1 MTTYA
6 VIGYN
11 NLIDSATLAGGDWAT
26 GGATSTL
33 ANLKTRYL
41 RQYAISDGATTTA
54 TQFTIDLGSTQ
65 TIGVIALCNHNLTP
79 ITGQVT
85 ITGAADSGFTQIAW
99 RGNNMQVYSGSD
111 FAVALPA
118 DMGARYWKVEILD
131 SSNAAGYVRIGRV
144 FIGPAFAPLQGIEF
158 NSSLAVESRSSVN
171 EAWSGMEF
179 FEARRNRRVWRGQFS
194 HLNVSEAHTWINVL
208 RTNDSNREVY
218 LVDTAARQ
226 SGNLLL
232 APDSIN
238 AWSSVGCA
246 TVTANTAANPLDGG
260 VTADTLTE
268 TTDTGWHYSR
278 LSRAWSLA
286 TAAASQQTFT
296 VSCYVR
302 DVSAGRYPVLYLFD
316 NYTGQTNSARAIF
329 DTTNK
334 AALSYAVGTAQ
345 NLSMACLDAG
355 NGWTRIALSG
365 KLNWSAAAKAD
376 VLLQF
381 DNVYDVFLTSYAGDT
396 GKSMTVWGAM
406 LNYGDLMDY
415 IDAAHPLILDAAGTR
430 GTRSF
435 LGRLR
440 ALNPIEWPYI
450 NQYATAVEIS
460 EML

>member
-6 VIGYN
+6 VIGHT
-11 NLIDSATLAGGDWAT
+11 NLLDSATLEGGDWAT
-26 GGATSTL
+26 GGAASTL
-33 ANLKTRYL
+33 DNLKTRYL

-158 NSSLAVESRSSVN
+158 NSSLAVESRAGVN

-179 FEARRNRRVWRGQFS
+179 FESRRNRRVWRGQFN
-194 HLNVSEAHTWINVL
+194 HLNETEAHDWINVL
-208 RTNDSNREVY
+208 RTNDSHKEVY

-226 SGNLLL
+226 SGNMLL
-232 APDSIN
+232 APDTFST
-238 AWSSVGCA
+238 WSLHRV
-246 TVTANTAANPLDGG
+246 TVAANTAANPLDGAM
-260 VTADTLTE
+260 TADTLSE
-268 TTDTGWHYSR
+268 TTDTGAHHAR
-278 LSRAWSLA
+278 LGKCWSLA
-286 TAAASQQTFT
+286 SAAASQQSCT

-302 DVSAGRYPVLYLFD
+302 AVSADRYPTLYLYD
-316 NYTGQTNSARAIF
+316 NNTGQTNTIRAHF
-329 DTTNK
+329 DATNK
-334 AALSYAVGTAQ
+334 TVLSFPFGTAQ
-345 NLSMACLDAG
+345 NLGVSCVDAG
-355 NGWTRIALSG
+355 GGWSRLAMSG
-365 KLNWSAAAKAD
+365 KLNWTAAGAAD
-376 VLLQF
+376 FSLYF
-381 DNVYDVFLTSYAGDT
+381 DNAYDASLTGYAGDT

-415 IDAAHPLILDAAGTR
+415 IDAAHPMILDAAGTR

-440 ALNPIEWPYI
+440 ALNPVEWPYI

-460 EML
+460 EAL